1 MSELSGKVSN
11 MQSLLESILAR
22 LSEDRSRKPVA
33 LVTESPAHFPPV
45 AVDEQQMLPVV
56 SDLVD
61 RVLSWTDR
69 QEIRIQAR
77 VVPSGGLPFSF
88 SANTKSELQNGAQGP
103 WALLSITDRHAP
115 FLPEQEQQKS
125 TRPKKQ
131 ELEHIQESA
140 ASTLA
145 DYGGTVWV
153 ELADN
158 EGIQVWIAL
167 PLQAE
172 THSDADLSRIRET
185 VDTRLEAGAD
195 STPKILLQAESE
207 PLRGMLAE
215 NLIEGGY
222 DVVSAQESV
231 DVLRLARREIPD
243 LIILDLQSRNP
254 SAMDLALILRG
265 ERDFST
271 IPMLFLTEIA
281 GPGIGR
287 RMDTVDFLVQPQGAD
302 AILQTVDQVLRKGL
316 RPAERIMVVE
326 QDDGLREE
334 MLQTIQAQGYPVV
347 EARSAEEAL
356 ALAERVDIRL
366 VLANYNLAHA
376 RDYWLVRQLRQLS
389 KQIEIYLMTEGAQSI
404 DAQVALRK
412 GVTGYGDTGRL
423 RELLAKADE
432 ETNSPDEGD

>member
-1 MSELSGKVSN
+1 
-11 MQSLLESILAR
+11 
-22 LSEDRSRKPVA
+22 
-33 LVTESPAHFPPV
+33 
-45 AVDEQQMLPVV
+45 
-56 SDLVD
+56 
-61 RVLSWTDR
+61 
-69 QEIRIQAR
+69 
-77 VVPSGGLPFSF
+77 
-88 SANTKSELQNGAQGP
+88 
-103 WALLSITDRHAP
+103 
-115 FLPEQEQQKS
+115 
-125 TRPKKQ
+125 
-131 ELEHIQESA
+131 
-140 ASTLA
+140 
-145 DYGGTVWV
+145 VWV
-153 ELADN
+153 ELADS

-316 RPAERIMVVE
+316 RLAERIMVVE

-389 KQIEIYLMTEGAQSI
+389 EQIEIYLMTEGAQSI

-432 ETNSPDEGD
+432 ETNSPDEVD